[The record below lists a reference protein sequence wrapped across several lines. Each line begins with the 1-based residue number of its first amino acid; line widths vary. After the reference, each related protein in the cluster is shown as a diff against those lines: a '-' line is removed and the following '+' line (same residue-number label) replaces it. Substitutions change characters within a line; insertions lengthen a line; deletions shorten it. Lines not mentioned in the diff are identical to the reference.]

1 MQNNSALS
9 GTTPSPRRLL
19 LKGGTVL
26 IHGAD
31 DNVQALERD
40 VLIENNRISKI
51 GSAIGDVND
60 AEVIDCNYKIISPGF
75 IDTHHHLWQTQLKG
89 RHANELLLDYMA
101 SGNLQS
107 SNYTKEDIYWGQLG
121 GSLEALNAGTTTVV
135 DHSHVNVFAGAA
147 ATAISATAS
156 SGLRCVYGYCPTA
169 RVASWSP
176 FSMNPDMLAPWVMD
190 EIQDL
195 GEKAPFG
202 NGRVTMGLAFD
213 LWFFPDDVIQDLFK
227 RAREAGLELATT
239 HAVSNPQMGASDLV
253 QKTKS
258 LGLLDKRML
267 FSHLNG
273 YAAESVKDL
282 AEAGAH
288 ISSTPSTEMQ
298 MALGDPV
305 CLNDDLP
312 QAQGQSSLGIDCHSN
327 QASSIVYEMRLG
339 LQGSRAKHNQKLI
352 DQDLAPRKISKTVQ
366 EAFNL
371 GTIQGARAIGRE
383 DQLGSIAEGKLADLV
398 IFDADTPEL
407 LCVADQDP
415 IAAIVLHSTI
425 GNVDTVIVDG
435 IIRKRGGKLVD
446 VAVEGGVEDI
456 TKKQSLGWS
465 DVATAMR
472 KSRTQILQREAEK
485 QNLDELKQG
494 VISAFGIDVSKLQG

>member
-1 MQNNSALS
+1 MAFDSSLNGNTA
-9 GTTPSPRRLL
+9 RRLL

-26 IHGAD
+26 IHDAN

-40 VLIENNRISKI
+40 ILIENNRISKI
-51 GSAIGDVND
+51 SKNISDITD
-60 AEVIDCNYKIISPGF
+60 AESIDCTDKIISPGF

-107 SNYTKEDIYWGQLG
+107 SNYTKSDIYWGQLG
-121 GSLEALNAGTTTVV
+121 GSLEAINAGTTTVV

-147 ATAISATAS
+147 SAAISATAS

-169 RVASWSP
+169 RVATWSP
-176 FSMNPDMLAPWVMD
+176 FAMNPDMLAPWVMD
-190 EIQDL
+190 EIQEL
-195 GEKAPFG
+195 GKKAPFG
-202 NGRVTMGLAFD
+202 DGRVTMGLAFD
-213 LWFFPDDVIQDLFK
+213 LWFLPEQVVKDLFD
-227 RAREAGLELATT
+227 RAREVGVELATT
-239 HAVSNPQMGASDLV
+239 HAVSNPQMGSYDLV
-253 QKTKS
+253 QQIKS
-258 LGLLDKRML
+258 LGLLDSRML

-282 AEAGAH
+282 ADAGAH

-312 QAQGQSSLGIDCHSN
+312 QAQAQSSLGIDCHSN

-366 EAFNL
+366 DVFNL
-371 GTIQGARAIGRE
+371 GTIQGARAIGRGT
-383 DQLGSIAEGKLADLV
+383 QLGSIAEGKLADLV
-398 IFDADTPEL
+398 IFDANTPEL
-407 LCVADQDP
+407 ICAAEQDP
-415 IAAIVLHSTI
+415 IAAVVLHSSI

-435 IIRKRGGKLVD
+435 IVRKCQGKLVGVTVEESMVDVTDKRSLEWAD
-446 VAVEGGVEDI
+446 VA
-456 TKKQSLGWS
+456 K
-465 DVATAMR
+465 AMR
-472 KSRTQILQREAEK
+472 KSRAEILQREAEK
-485 QNLDELKQG
+485 QNLDDVKKG
-494 VISAFGIDVSKLQG
+494 VISSFNIDLSKLRG